1 MSQCDHTWVMDDS
14 PRPACHKC
22 FMERD
27 ACALADR
34 IATLERELA
43 AAWWAA
49 WGAIWPVVGHGM
61 EVWEAD
67 GHWEREL
74 AAVTAE
80 RDALRAE
87 RVMFCAL
94 VDSLTAERD
103 ALLESS
109 AEFRM
114 LVQRYYDEC
123 GIADDCGI
131 GERLIASLAPTPPT
145 GTPGDGTR

>member
-43 AAWWAA
+43 A
-49 WGAIWPVVGHGM
+49 
-61 EVWEAD
+61 
-67 GHWEREL
+67 
-74 AAVTAE
+74 VTAE
-80 RDALRAE
+80 RDAARIVVLAFAAWKERADH
-87 RVMFCAL
+87 AL
-94 VDSLTAERD
+94 S
-103 ALLESS
+103 ALDWW
-109 AEFRM
+109 
-114 LVQRYYDEC
+114 QK
-123 GIADDCGI
+123 
-131 GERLIASLAPTPPT
+131 LAPTPPT